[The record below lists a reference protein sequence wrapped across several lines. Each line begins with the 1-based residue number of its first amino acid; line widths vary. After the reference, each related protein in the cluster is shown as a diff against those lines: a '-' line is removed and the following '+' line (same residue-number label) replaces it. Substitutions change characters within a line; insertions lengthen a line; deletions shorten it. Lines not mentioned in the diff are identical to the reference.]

1 MNCNVEI
8 LEPFKYG
15 TSQGIAELKQGE
27 VYPGTAADGG
37 GVAFHVTLT
46 NGKIAPVLLESNDG
60 RIKLTMYANATQ
72 KQAPRMGR

>member
-15 TSQGIAELKQGE
+15 TSQGIADLKQGE

-37 GVAFHVTLT
+37 GVVFHATLPS
-46 NGKIAPVLLESNDG
+46 GKIAPVILESNDG
-60 RIKLTMYANATQ
+60 RIKLTFWKNQTSV
-72 KQAPRMGR
+72 